1 MLYNY
6 NKGPC
11 KVCGRERSEK
21 SKERFRKLQVQ
32 TLAKAQ
38 MCPEASLLTVEL
50 QVGHELYQEHYN
62 KLVCYDRNTKGS
74 KRRKNTTESTA
85 YRGRNIQE
93 KRVRLSQENNQ
104 QFATNAITIEQ
115 LELQIKE
122 LEKEMIV
129 TMVR

>member
-38 MCPEASLLTVEL
+38 MSPEASLLTVEL
-50 QVGHELYQEHYN
+50 QVGHELCQEHYN
-62 KLVCYDRNTKGS
+62 KLVCYDRNTKES

-93 KRVRLSQENNQ
+93 KESVYLKKITNNLQLMRLLYNS
-104 QFATNAITIEQ
+104 
-115 LELQIKE
+115 
-122 LEKEMIV
+122 
-129 TMVR
+129 